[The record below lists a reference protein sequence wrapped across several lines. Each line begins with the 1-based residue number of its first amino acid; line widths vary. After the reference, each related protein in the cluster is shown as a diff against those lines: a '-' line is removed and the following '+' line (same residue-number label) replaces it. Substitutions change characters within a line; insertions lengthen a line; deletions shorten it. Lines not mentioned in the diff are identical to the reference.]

1 MRPKALKV
9 SKEMKPDDFI
19 NLSYLYLYRA
29 LDINQMYKYVY
40 HLDLEAPDFSLKSE
54 AIRKRLI
61 NLGLIKIS
69 VYLPNKEAV
78 QITNVGIEIVRFLR
92 DIPQEIWDNKTKIA
106 KKGYYTASDLAMNT
120 RLMNHQIHLNQF
132 MLEFEDR
139 ARKLKI
145 PWNYYDEKFLSQYV
159 GMRPDGM
166 ITILDNDLFIEI
178 DMATESKKQLEEKWE
193 HYRIFMQSNEYKYK
207 SRKIIVLFDI
217 DNILSKRKI
226 GNRIDMVKT
235 TLKNKLLDEITGDFE
250 IVINTKDELLNYLF
264 DEFIPRIF
272 QENLSENKILN
283 YLKSRGYS
291 NSFGYALNNTLQGD
305 FYNYYSRKINKDG
318 KINKRHNVVDE
329 FFIDFYYNNEMSVLH
344 RLDWFQKNSKLY
356 KERYGRGI
364 NLIIVTKDI
373 TSLYN
378 DLSILDMR
386 VLGQPG
392 VFFISLD
399 DLNEK
404 VDVWSNLKQFS
415 LDGAVYKIVTDDLSR
430 REFLFRIDEKKIRH
444 KVGKVV

>member
-106 KKGYYTASDLAMNT
+106 KKGYYTAADLAMNT

-178 DMATESKKQLEEKWE
+178 DMATESKKQLEEKWD

-272 QENLSENKILN
+272 QENLSENKVLN